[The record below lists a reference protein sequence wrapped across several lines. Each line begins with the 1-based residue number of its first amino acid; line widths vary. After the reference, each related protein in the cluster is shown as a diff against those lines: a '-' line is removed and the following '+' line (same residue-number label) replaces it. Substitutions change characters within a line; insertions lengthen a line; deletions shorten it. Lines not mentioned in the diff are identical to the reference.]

1 MLLLKLRCGI
11 LLRGGGGVGG
21 ISAGAA
27 VLLQAPPLAKVG
39 DEDEDEQQQYE
50 EEKEADDH
58 SEAFVQLRVIGVV
71 PWWKDGE
78 REKEKKAK
86 KCISHQLS
94 CNRSKQN

>member
-71 PWWKDGE
+71 PSVFWATPVCTPTKTTSS
-78 REKEKKAK
+78 
-86 KCISHQLS
+86 SHDLLGF
-94 CNRSKQN
+94 